1 MPNISVGMILKDIQE
16 NLKKTKNQV
25 FIEKISQIICLL
37 PDLPQKEVSFFKKN
51 IQDPHKTSTNK
62 FFELFKKKIPSGSQ
76 RLHASNTAN
85 QQRKAILEWVLE
97 NTGWE
102 PGNDQQ
108 WSYSSKGKLTKI
120 PPEIRV
126 PSLLKSIQ
134 DTTTQPKKDPYILVL
149 HKICLLINEK
159 KTQCEEIA
167 NSDEFKQSLLENKE
181 KKAIPRR
188 ANLVNNGPIKPDL
201 SVEANL
207 NLAPLLSESE
217 SIEKNDQSETTD
229 ASSAASFEKRTI
241 DQGNKSLTEESFTKE
256 ETPDFIVNK
265 SNSRTKLSDL
275 TKKLKLTITEI
286 NDKHKIFVTNI
297 DKASNSL
304 QRAINELNQMNEKT
318 QLYKQFQE
326 SIDQS
331 DDLEE
336 KIDLSHIDTKEENK
350 ISIDDPDK
358 ENDDFRKLLE
368 ESNSAIRNT
377 QEDTQRI
384 KRLLDEQFDS
394 LDEKFEKE
402 VNPLFFDQDIT
413 EPDEDITELL
423 EGIKTD
429 QQTLQDKEDE
439 IDTLNQAQQNKEETI
454 KQLNE
459 LNAQLT
465 ENKEDSNQKITA
477 LTNQVEELKTKLK
490 EENNAHQQA
499 LQDKDHEIKKL
510 NQAQQNK
517 EETIKQLNELNA
529 QLTENKEDSNQ
540 KITEL
545 TNQLKED
552 QKNISQQVE
561 ELKTKLEE
569 ENNAHQQALHN
580 KIDLSHIDTKEEN
593 KISIDDPDKENDD
606 FRKLLEESNSAI
618 RNTQE
623 DTQRIKRLLDE
634 QQFDSLD
641 EEFEKEVNPLFF
653 DQDITELLEE
663 IKTDQQTL
671 QDKEDEIDTLNQAHK
686 QQEETI
692 KQLNELNAQLTK
704 NKEDSNQEITALKNQ
719 VEELETKLKE
729 ENNAHQQA
737 LQDKNAQLTENKEDS
752 NQKITALKNQ
762 LQEAEKNQKNIS
774 QQVEELKTE
783 LEEKNNDHKQALKDK
798 KDEIDTLNQAHK
810 QQEETIKQLNAQ
822 LTENKEDSNQK
833 ITALKNQLQEA
844 EKNQKNISQ
853 QVEELKTELEE
864 KNNDHKQALKDK
876 KDEIDTLNQAQ
887 QKQEETIKQLNEL
900 NAQLTK
906 NKEDSNQEITA
917 LKNQLQEAEKNQK
930 NISQQV
936 EELKTEL
943 EEKNNDH
950 KQALKD
956 KKDEIDTLN
965 QAHKQQEETIK
976 QLNELNAQLTKNK
989 EDSNQK
995 ITALTNQVEELET
1008 KLKEENNAHQQALQD
1023 KDHEID
1029 TLKTDDQQQKE
1040 IIKTLTTAKDTFQQ
1054 ALQDKKDE
1062 IDRLKEKLEEQ
1073 ETNITTLENQ
1083 LKRDQD
1089 NLNHKITKLN
1099 QEIESKNKI
1108 ISDFKNLSKNKTK
1121 EQSVQT
1127 EHSIEPSRGTTKV
1140 DLQSQSLT
1148 DQPSITDNDEGN
1160 YKSKKIGTMDKDTL
1174 SENQPP
1180 FSDSTDSDGDSDT
1193 ESYVSCLQNQH
1204 SLASDSEESD
1214 IGPQDNPDSGYDSS
1228 DTEERKGQSQ
1238 FDYNH
1243 LKNFPS
1249 LAKIISSEINKDH
1262 CDDITELDTFN
1273 VSKKTKGVFFPNIS
1287 DQKREEILTNE
1298 KNNLEQK
1305 FNERLAKLW
1314 KDYAEKPTISR
1325 DELQRLFSA
1334 FEGDINQ
1341 IKKECFNNLLEK
1353 VKKDLDEE
1361 GFVFNE
1367 KSCDDLFAEY
1377 LKWIK
1382 PTQDRI
1388 ISAGHYQTS
1397 PLLNQLKI
1405 KISPFHCTAAE
1416 EAENEFKKYGLHL
1429 KKENPT
1435 VLGTSI
1441 GFSLSE
1447 KELKDLILD
1456 KLEKRLPLEFYLKT
1470 FQLDSFA
1477 QKVCSTAVENGFGLA
1492 AHLLAI
1498 ILIIL
1503 IMTKNRESDEQKITN
1518 ALVSVIKE
1526 NQLAINPDEVKIELK
1541 LTDSDQKNTG
1551 KKDYTVLRPLLPIE
1565 SKYQEQIKEAN
1576 AKLKEEKKNPKLA
1589 RKIIVE
1595 PTPEP
1600 EASTSTSCKLN

>member
-16 NLKKTKNQV
+16 NLKKLKPS
-25 FIEKISQIICLL
+25 FYRKISQIICLL

-331 DDLEE
+331 DDLE
-336 KIDLSHIDTKEENK
+336 
-350 ISIDDPDK
+350 
-358 ENDDFRKLLE
+358 
-368 ESNSAIRNT
+368 
-377 QEDTQRI
+377 
-384 KRLLDEQFDS
+384 
-394 LDEKFEKE
+394 
-402 VNPLFFDQDIT
+402 V
-413 EPDEDITELL
+413 
-423 EGIKTD
+423 
-429 QQTLQDKEDE
+429 
-439 IDTLNQAQQNKEETI
+439 
-454 KQLNE
+454 
-459 LNAQLT
+459 
-465 ENKEDSNQKITA
+465 
-477 LTNQVEELKTKLK
+477 
-490 EENNAHQQA
+490 
-499 LQDKDHEIKKL
+499 
-510 NQAQQNK
+510 
-517 EETIKQLNELNA
+517 
-529 QLTENKEDSNQ
+529 
-540 KITEL
+540 
-545 TNQLKED
+545 
-552 QKNISQQVE
+552 
-561 ELKTKLEE
+561 
-569 ENNAHQQALHN
+569 
-580 KIDLSHIDTKEEN
+580 
-593 KISIDDPDKENDD
+593 
-606 FRKLLEESNSAI
+606 
-618 RNTQE
+618 
-623 DTQRIKRLLDE
+623 
-634 QQFDSLD
+634 
-641 EEFEKEVNPLFF
+641 
-653 DQDITELLEE
+653 LEE

-692 KQLNELNAQLTK
+692 KQLNELNAQLT
-704 NKEDSNQEITALKNQ
+704 
-719 VEELETKLKE
+719 
-729 ENNAHQQA
+729 
-737 LQDKNAQLTENKEDS
+737 ENKEDS
-752 NQKITALKNQ
+752 NQK
-762 LQEAEKNQKNIS
+762 
-774 QQVEELKTE
+774 
-783 LEEKNNDHKQALKDK
+783 
-798 KDEIDTLNQAHK
+798 
-810 QQEETIKQLNAQ
+810 
-822 LTENKEDSNQK
+822 
-833 ITALKNQLQEA
+833 
-844 EKNQKNISQ
+844 
-853 QVEELKTELEE
+853 
-864 KNNDHKQALKDK
+864 
-876 KDEIDTLNQAQ
+876 
-887 QKQEETIKQLNEL
+887 
-900 NAQLTK
+900 
-906 NKEDSNQEITA
+906 ITA

-1441 GFSLSE
+1441 GFSL
-1447 KELKDLILD
+1447 
-1456 KLEKRLPLEFYLKT
+1456 Y
-1470 FQLDSFA
+1470 
-1477 QKVCSTAVENGFGLA
+1477 
-1492 AHLLAI
+1492 
-1498 ILIIL
+1498 
-1503 IMTKNRESDEQKITN
+1503 
-1518 ALVSVIKE
+1518 
-1526 NQLAINPDEVKIELK
+1526 
-1541 LTDSDQKNTG
+1541 
-1551 KKDYTVLRPLLPIE
+1551 
-1565 SKYQEQIKEAN
+1565 
-1576 AKLKEEKKNPKLA
+1576 
-1589 RKIIVE
+1589 
-1595 PTPEP
+1595 
-1600 EASTSTSCKLN
+1600 